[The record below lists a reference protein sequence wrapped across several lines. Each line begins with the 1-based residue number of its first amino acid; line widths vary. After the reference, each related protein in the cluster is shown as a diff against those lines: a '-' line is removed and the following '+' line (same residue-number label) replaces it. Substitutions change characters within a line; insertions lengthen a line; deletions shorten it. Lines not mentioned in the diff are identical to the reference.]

1 MYDLNPLRRKSPFSR
16 NSLFSIYKCAA
27 FYNFYFDS
35 IDHNLEI
42 WYHELFPSS
51 YISHLKDNHLQPG
64 HEVETSV
71 SSEINRIK
79 ITDLFSDLRER
90 ILQGFFTKLDF
101 RKTINMCDEDY
112 YNLTGLLCDQFEDLV
127 SCRSSSTT
135 SAVRSTREVTGL
147 LITKLPSAMY
157 HSIPATFNWDTSFSD
172 CCFG

>member
-1 MYDLNPLRRKSPFSR
+1 MHDLNPLRRKSPFSR
-16 NSLFSIYKCAA
+16 NSLFSLYKCAA

-35 IDHNLEI
+35 IAHNLEI

-79 ITDLFSDLRER
+79 ITDLF
-90 ILQGFFTKLDF
+90 
-101 RKTINMCDEDY
+101 
-112 YNLTGLLCDQFEDLV
+112 DLV
-127 SCRSSSTT
+127 SCRSSSPT

-147 LITKLPSAMY
+147 LITKLPTGLY